1 MKNASRVL
9 SLAFGISIAAW
20 AQQPASPDFQVASP
34 EATPAAADS
43 LVQPTDT
50 TQMVQQAP
58 DSAFTAAPAE
68 VAATDSIPADSQAV
82 VTDSAAV
89 VNTTAAAPAD
99 TTAKPDT
106 VAAVAPDTTARD
118 TVQPIAE
125 QPKVDSAATA
135 PATVALAPADTAKP
149 VETEP
154 EIESPLDKILHGNA
168 YNLVGN
174 EAAAATV
181 AGEMAIPHHMVNR
194 NFAYF
199 EPVDEE
205 GVVSFGKGTTFF
217 FAFNNSDDLALVSAG
232 LARESFGILL
242 QGAVGKQWRYVDD
255 DNNGT
260 EETIKGTSAGTALG
274 GTVSAKLAGL
284 DFAIRGVYHHPES
297 DGSIHSGDVE
307 KESENWNLGG
317 AFSVSKAGK
326 RVSWTAAVGVQR
338 YNSKFTTT
346 EKSIIERDGRHFLAT
361 STTHMTD
368 STARVEV
375 VPEFN
380 IGWAIL
386 RHEKGRVFIG
396 LNTMAPLATYD
407 RIVDVCR
414 RHNEYAL
421 VTTPNILGEVMLGKY
436 VVAFGSASHQW
447 DLVRY
452 RDSYIRDVSTKT
464 VDISSGFTTANIG
477 FRLEYELAA
486 LELAFTKQFLSN
498 PFGSFSTTEEMAT
511 SIGMFINF

>member
-1 MKNASRVL
+1 MKITSRVL

-58 DSAFTAAPAE
+58 DTAFTAAPAE
-68 VAATDSIPADSQAV
+68 VAATDSVPADSQAV
-82 VTDSAAV
+82 TTDSAAV
-89 VNTTAAAPAD
+89 DTTAAAPAD
-99 TTAKPDT
+99 TAKPDT
-106 VAAVAPDTTARD
+106 VAAVPDTTARD

-135 PATVALAPADTAKP
+135 PATVTVAPADTAKP

-181 AGEMAIPHHMVNR
+181 AGEMGIPHHMVNR

-199 EPVDEE
+199 EPIDEE
-205 GVVSFGKGTTFF
+205 GVVAFGKGTTFF
-217 FAFNNSDDLALVSAG
+217 FAFDNSNDLALVSAG
-232 LARESFGILL
+232 LARESFGVLL

-255 DNNGT
+255 DNTGA
-260 EETIKGTSAGTALG
+260 EETIKETSAGTALG
-274 GTVSAKLAGL
+274 ATVSAKLAGL
-284 DFAIRGVYHHPES
+284 DFAIRAAYLHPES
-297 DGSIHSGDVE
+297 DGSVHTGDVE

-326 RVSWTAAVGVQR
+326 RVSWTAAIGVQR
-338 YNSKFTTT
+338 YNAKFTTT
-346 EKSIIERDGRHFLAT
+346 EKSIIERDGKHFLAT
-361 STTHMTD
+361 TTTHMTD

-407 RIVDVCR
+407 RIVDVCS

-447 DLVRY
+447 DLFRY
-452 RDSYIRDVSTKT
+452 RDSYIRDVSTKM
-464 VDISSGFTTANIG
+464 VGVSSGFTTANIG